1 MRRVGL
7 MGFVGKSGGSHYE
20 HTLLKMA
27 SPVIIRVIAEG
38 LGRRPRPEA

>member
-27 SPVIIRVIAEG
+27 SPVIMICD
-38 LGRRPRPEA
+38 